1 MNNNKVIVE
10 TIDRLAKSRTTTI
23 KQVEKALGFGNGMIG
38 KWAKAPK
45 SPPID
50 KLSKIADYF
59 SVPLEYLLTGA
70 MPQGKKEIA
79 PTPKGESDNEKLL
92 IELFR
97 QLSPERQEEELA
109 YLTQAAKRGAGRDM

>member
-10 TIDRLAKSRTTTI
+10 TIDRLAKSRNTTI

-59 SVPLEYLLTGA
+59 SVPLEYLLTEA
-70 MPQGKKEIA
+70 MPQGIKKA
-79 PTPKGESDNEKLL
+79 PGQEAEGYTEQQKEAIKFVMSLPDEQLRQFIKVGRAMYGDNK
-92 IELFR
+92 
-97 QLSPERQEEELA
+97 
-109 YLTQAAKRGAGRDM
+109 DD